1 MTSEVFHYRNKKI
14 FHINLIGIC
23 WLAVIGFDLFL
34 HSGLLAQLYQ
44 DNNPA
49 ILPPLDAFYRI
60 PIAYI
65 AFLFNISLVYFLII
79 KMDIND
85 RKEIIKLVMIIGL
98 FLSVSSTL
106 AQFSILQMNPLLL
119 LGWGLGQ
126 FLQFTLIGLLIG
138 FGFTGYSLKK
148 LFIRVSSFV
157 VLLIV
162 LTLIMQNTGISPPLE
177 IT

>member
-1 MTSEVFHYRNKKI
+1 MELQMTSEVFHYRNKKI

-34 HSGLLAQLYQ
+34 HAGLLAQLYQ

-106 AQFSILQMNPLLL
+106 AQFAPDL
-119 LGWGLGQ
+119 
-126 FLQFTLIGLLIG
+126 LQFTPFRAEFNRILWFFRWL
-138 FGFTGYSLKK
+138 
-148 LFIRVSSFV
+148 VAA
-157 VLLIV
+157 
-162 LTLIMQNTGISPPLE
+162 
-177 IT
+177 